1 MNCPFLVGGVIAN
14 EVRLRGKRL
23 REDFFFC
30 LDLCIFLSPQS
41 NNRSDF
47 LLPGSF
53 TDPRPSR
60 PTKEEVLNDLAQLS
74 QQFVSSP
81 QNSSGVVMRNSGE
94 RSNSRPNSRP
104 NSLLIDLEPL
114 EEDETP
120 APSPQVK
127 KNPAA
132 LFDFEESSKQESTAD
147 GTDSPV
153 SDDLRERSVSADTLT
168 FEDPLTPTPSGENI
182 STPQSDSK
190 EVKSV
195 EKEKLIDLSFAGTD
209 NEKVSKQLNQLGL
222 KDLLD
227 GDEDEEEDESSSL
240 LIEPTE
246 EKPGIAV
253 PKNEQKRS
261 SKEDL
266 LGSSCDSDDFKFT
279 SLDSLGD
286 LKMEQVICIG
296 DKKTGRIRY
305 IGPTE
310 FAPGVWIGVELDTPS
325 GTRVCIMQ
333 LEV

>member
-1 MNCPFLVGGVIAN
+1 
-14 EVRLRGKRL
+14 
-23 REDFFFC
+23 
-30 LDLCIFLSPQS
+30 
-41 NNRSDF
+41 
-47 LLPGSF
+47 
-53 TDPRPSR
+53 
-60 PTKEEVLNDLAQLS
+60 
-74 QQFVSSP
+74 
-81 QNSSGVVMRNSGE
+81 MRNSGE

-114 EEDETP
+114 KEDETP

-147 GTDSPV
+147 GTDNPA

-168 FEDPLTPTPSGENI
+168 FEDGLTPTPSGENI
-182 STPQSDSK
+182 STRQSDSR

-195 EKEKLIDLSFAGTD
+195 EKEKLIDLSFAGKD
-209 NEKVSKQLNQLGL
+209 SEKVSKQLNLLGL

-227 GDEDEEEDESSSL
+227 GDEDEEENESSSL
-240 LIEPTE
+240 LMEPTE

-253 PKNEQKRS
+253 PVSEQKRS

-266 LGSSCDSDDFKFT
+266 LGSSYDSDDFKFS

-286 LKMEQVICIG
+286 LKMGQVICIG

-325 GTRVCIMQ
+325 GTRVCIMP
-333 LEV
+333 LAV